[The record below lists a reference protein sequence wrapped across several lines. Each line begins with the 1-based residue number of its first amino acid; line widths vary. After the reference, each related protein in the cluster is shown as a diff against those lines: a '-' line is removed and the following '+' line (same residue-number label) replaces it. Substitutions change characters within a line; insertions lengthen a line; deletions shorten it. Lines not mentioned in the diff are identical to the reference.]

1 MNALEV
7 TNVTIEYVQRK
18 KIKRAVD
25 HLSLEIREGELFGL
39 LGPNGAGKT
48 SLISC
53 VTSLNHDFSGNI
65 SIFGHRCGS
74 DAAKVLTGVVPQE
87 LVSYGYFSLEEVL
100 MVQAGYFGV
109 SHAKERIDYL
119 LTKLQLVEQRKLKIS
134 QLSGGMKRRFLI
146 AKALIHE
153 PKLLLLDEPS
163 AGVDVELRTLLWD
176 FVKELNRSGTTILL
190 TTHYLE
196 EAERLC
202 DRVAVIHHGKL
213 LACDTTHS
221 LINRLQGKRVLIRLS
236 HPHEIAPPTDKDLFL
251 DFGQQGNIVNVCISR
266 DLKIPDLLKRLEISL
281 DDVED
286 LQTQAGKLEDAFLK
300 LIASGVS
307 S

>member
-1 MNALEV
+1 
-7 TNVTIEYVQRK
+7 
-18 KIKRAVD
+18 
-25 HLSLEIREGELFGL
+25 
-39 LGPNGAGKT
+39 
-48 SLISC
+48 
-53 VTSLNHDFSGNI
+53 
-65 SIFGHRCGS
+65 
-74 DAAKVLTGVVPQE
+74 VVPQE

-100 MVQAGYFGV
+100 SFQAGYFGV
-109 SHAKERIDYL
+109 SNPQARIDYL

-163 AGVDVELRTLLWD
+163 AGVDVELRSILWD
-176 FVKELNRSGTTILL
+176 FVKELHRGGTTIVL

-202 DRVAVIHHGKL
+202 DRVAVIHHGRL
-213 LACDTTHS
+213 LALDSTQS

-236 HPHEIAPPTDKDLFL
+236 RPIHVEPPKDSELFL
-251 DFGQQGNIVNVCISR
+251 DFGQEGKIVNVCISR
-266 DLKIPDLLKRLEISL
+266 DLKIPELLKRLNIAL

-286 LQTQAGKLEDAFLK
+286 LQTQAGKLEDAFMK
-300 LIASGVS
+300 LISQDGAR
-307 S
+307 

>member
-1 MNALEV
+1 MNAL
-7 TNVTIEYVQRK
+7 TLQDVTIEYVQRK

-25 HLSLEIREGELFGL
+25 HLSLEVKEGELFGL

-53 VTSLNHDFSGNI
+53 VTSLNHQFSGNI
-65 SIFGHRCGS
+65 SIFGNASGS
-74 DAAKVLTGVVPQE
+74 DRAKVLTGVVPQE

-100 MVQAGYFGV
+100 SFQAGYFGV
-109 SHAKERIDYL
+109 SNPQARIDYL

-163 AGVDVELRTLLWD
+163 AGVDVELRSILWD
-176 FVKELNRSGTTILL
+176 FVKELHRGGTTIVL

-202 DRVAVIHHGKL
+202 DRVAVIHHGRL
-213 LACDTTHS
+213 LALDSTRS

-236 HPHEIAPPTDKDLFL
+236 RPIHVEPPKDSELFL
-251 DFGQQGNIVNVCISR
+251 DFGQEGKIVNVCISR
-266 DLKIPDLLKRLEISL
+266 DLKIPELLKRLNIAL

-286 LQTQAGKLEDAFLK
+286 LQTQAGKLEDAFMK
-300 LIASGVS
+300 LISQDGVR
-307 S
+307 

>member
-1 MNALEV
+1 MNALEIS
-7 TNVTIEYVQRK
+7 NVTIEYVQRK

-25 HLSLEIREGELFGL
+25 HLSLEVKEGELFGL

-53 VTSLNHDFSGNI
+53 VTSLNHQFSGQI
-65 SIFGHRCGS
+65 SIFGNASGT
-74 DAAKVLTGVVPQE
+74 DQAKVLTGVVPQE

-100 MVQAGYFGV
+100 MFQAGYFGV
-109 SHAKERIDYL
+109 SRPQARIDYL

-163 AGVDVELRTLLWD
+163 AGVDVELRSILWD
-176 FVKELNRSGTTILL
+176 FVKELHRGGTTIVL

-213 LACDTTHS
+213 LACDSTHS

-236 HPHEIAPPTDKDLFL
+236 HPVPVERPSDSELFL
-251 DFGQQGNIVNVCISR
+251 DFGQEGKIVNVCISR
-266 DLKIPDLLKRLEISL
+266 DLKVPELLKRLNIAL

-286 LQTQAGKLEDAFLK
+286 LQTQAGKLEDAFMK
-300 LIASGVS
+300 LISQDGVR
-307 S
+307 

>member
-1 MNALEV
+1 MNAL
-7 TNVTIEYVQRK
+7 TLQDVTIEYVQRK

-25 HLSLEIREGELFGL
+25 HLSLEVKEGELFGL

-53 VTSLNHDFSGNI
+53 VTSLNHQFSGNI
-65 SIFGHRCGS
+65 SIFGNASGS
-74 DAAKVLTGVVPQE
+74 DRAKVLTGVVPQE

-100 MVQAGYFGV
+100 SFQAGYFGV
-109 SHAKERIDYL
+109 SNPQARIDYL

-163 AGVDVELRTLLWD
+163 AGVDVELRSILWD
-176 FVKELNRSGTTILL
+176 FVKELHRGGTTIVL

-213 LACDTTHS
+213 LALDSTQS

-236 HPHEIAPPTDKDLFL
+236 RPIHVEPPKDSELFL
-251 DFGQQGNIVNVCISR
+251 DFGQEGKIVNVCISR
-266 DLKIPDLLKRLEISL
+266 DLKIPELLKRLNIAL

-286 LQTQAGKLEDAFLK
+286 LQTQAGKLEDAFMK
-300 LIASGVS
+300 LISQDGVR
-307 S
+307 